1 MDINASRGMHEGAT
15 EEKLRAIE
23 HAATSPLFDE
33 VERAAIAYAEAMTI
47 TGQRVSDELFAR
59 VREHLSEPQIVELTA
74 AVALENFRSKFNVA
88 LGIEA
93 QGFCVLR

>member
-1 MDINASRGMHEGAT
+1 MQAGAS
-15 EEKLRAIE
+15 EEKIKQ
-23 HAATSPLFDE
+23 
-33 VERAAIAYAEAMTI
+33 VERAAESPLYDERERTAVAYAEAMTV

-59 VREHLSEPQIVELTA
+59 ARTYFSEAEIVELTA

-93 QGFCVLR
+93 QGFCIVR